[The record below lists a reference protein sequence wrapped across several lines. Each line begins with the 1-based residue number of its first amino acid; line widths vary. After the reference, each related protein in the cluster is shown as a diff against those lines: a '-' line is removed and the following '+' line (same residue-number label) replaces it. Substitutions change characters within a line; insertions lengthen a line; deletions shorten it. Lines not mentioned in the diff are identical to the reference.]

1 MQSSVIAML
10 SARFIGPVLT
20 VPLLVGS
27 MFAGL
32 MFFSPASA
40 TDKPEASASAA
51 LPGVDTGYRI
61 VKPLVPDDEVEP
73 ADTGY
78 FRIGDMDV
86 RVSGSITVDVGVGSL
101 RTPRR

>member
-1 MQSSVIAML
+1 MPPLLA
-10 SARFIGPVLT
+10 
-20 VPLLVGS
+20 VPLLVGP

-32 MFFSPASA
+32 MFASPASA
-40 TDKPEASASAA
+40 NGKPEASVSAA

-61 VKPLVPDDEVEP
+61 VKPLETDDDVEP
-73 ADTGY
+73 ADPGY